1 MGVQWKYLWPVLV
14 LAAALTLGLGAAL
27 RFLRPASLGERIGVA
42 EGASLRQVVVER
54 SDGGGH
60 GSHESSEPALLAE
73 LSSLLADTRLRY
85 DGLTDGG
92 VPRLPRR
99 LYRHGLFRPGRGGA
113 HLRRGQPGVRLPGQ
127 PALFRLPG
135 TGGGADGPP
144 GAHLLL
150 KPSRGRLLPFYS
162 STAVSLYE
170 IYTIHISIEVSGK
183 KRRAGEFPSP
193 AAGLCP
199 RVQFSGMVTASS
211 SSRIQLGCQKH
222 TPATCPASISG

>member
-14 LAAALTLGLGAAL
+14 LAAALALGLGAAF

-92 VPRLPRR
+92 VPISPAAYTVTVYSAPAEEGRTFGVDSQGCVYQDNRR
-99 LYRHGLFRPGRGGA
+99 YSASPEQAEELT
-113 HLRRGQPGVRLPGQ
+113 
-127 PALFRLPG
+127 ALL
-135 TGGGADGPP
+135 D
-144 GAHLLL
+144 L

-183 KRRAGEFPSP
+183 KRRACVPVFSSAGWLPPRPP
-193 AAGLCP
+193 AEY
-199 RVQFSGMVTASS
+199 S
-211 SSRIQLGCQKH
+211 
-222 TPATCPASISG
+222 

>member
-92 VPRLPRR
+92 VPVSPPPIPSRSIPPRQ
-99 LYRHGLFRPGRGGA
+99 
-113 HLRRGQPGVRLPGQ
+113 RRGAPSAWTARGASTRT
-127 PALFRLPG
+127 
-135 TGGGADGPP
+135 TGAIPP
-144 GAHLLL
+144 PQNRW
-150 KPSRGRLLPFYS
+150 KS
-162 STAVSLYE
+162 
-170 IYTIHISIEVSGK
+170 
-183 KRRAGEFPSP
+183 
-193 AAGLCP
+193 
-199 RVQFSGMVTASS
+199 
-211 SSRIQLGCQKH
+211 
-222 TPATCPASISG
+222 

>member
-1 MGVQWKYLWPVLV
+1 MGLQWKYLWPGLV
-14 LAAALTLGLGAAL
+14 LAAALALGLGAAF

-42 EGASLRQVVVER
+42 EGASLRQVVVEH

-92 VPRLPRR
+92 VPVSPAA
-99 LYRHGLFRPGRGGA
+99 Y
-113 HLRRGQPGVRLPGQ
+113 RRGQPRARLPGQ
-127 PALFRLPG
+127 PALFRRPG
-135 TGGGADGPP
+135 AGGGADGPP

-170 IYTIHISIEVSGK
+170 I
-183 KRRAGEFPSP
+183 
-193 AAGLCP
+193 
-199 RVQFSGMVTASS
+199 
-211 SSRIQLGCQKH
+211 
-222 TPATCPASISG
+222 

>member
-92 VPRLPRR
+92 VP
-99 LYRHGLFRPGRGGA
+99 
-113 HLRRGQPGVRLPGQ
+113 
-127 PALFRLPG
+127 
-135 TGGGADGPP
+135 
-144 GAHLLL
+144 
-150 KPSRGRLLPFYS
+150 
-162 STAVSLYE
+162 
-170 IYTIHISIEVSGK
+170 I
-183 KRRAGEFPSP
+183 SP
-193 AAGLCP
+193 AAYT
-199 RVQFSGMVTASS
+199 VTV
-211 SSRIQLGCQKH
+211 
-222 TPATCPASISG
+222 